1 MTINSLARMM
11 VNRDRYQRQ
20 SATPNLPNGSLPP
33 KGHVNPYYPE
43 SMNITGMKASDFK
56 TIPVSKEVEEQVKDI
71 AFQHM
76 KKNYGMTDPNRS
88 DLADAI
94 KAYVSKIPEKDRV
107 HAVRTLTNIH
117 RAEAVKLDEFVK
129 SRVPGWQVGKPFDT
143 SILNEYR
150 QGVDMKA

>member
-88 DLADAI
+88 DLAEAK
-94 KAYVSKIPEKDRV
+94 KANVTKIP
-107 HAVRTLTNIH
+107 
-117 RAEAVKLDEFVK
+117 
-129 SRVPGWQVGKPFDT
+129 
-143 SILNEYR
+143 
-150 QGVDMKA
+150 

>member
-1 MTINSLARMM
+1 MTINSIARMM
-11 VNRDRYQRQ
+11 VSRDRIQ
-20 SATPNLPNGSLPP
+20 SQMAEPMLPNGSLPP

-56 TIPVSKEVEEQVKDI
+56 TIPVSKEVEAQVKDI

-117 RAEAVKLDEFVK
+117 RAEAIRLEDFVK
-129 SRVPGWQVGKPFDT
+129 SRVPGWQVGQPFDT
-143 SILNEYR
+143 SILNEYQ
-150 QGVDMKA
+150 QGMDMKA